1 MITLDL
7 GHILLMSVCIQNGN
21 HIDAMGELFKIYIRE
36 KEDDQIYK
44 MYKTKMRRCKERGRP
59 SGQSMGRGINAMDW
73 WTRRS

>member
-7 GHILLMSVCIQNGN
+7 GHILLMSVYTRNGN

-44 MYKTKMRRCKERGRP
+44 MKMQGARSE
-59 SGQSMGRGINAMDW
+59 GQSMGPGINAMDW